1 MQKDLEALKSAKSE
15 LEARAKVRES
25 ENYDSGMP
33 VVEGTILS
41 IIGYKTE
48 NKGQATE
55 YTNFVNEEGA
65 ILSDKH
71 IGRRGNGLDLE
82 GDTNLA
88 RTLSFMD
95 EVDKAENPIKI
106 KIVKILSR
114 KALYDGRETLNNYYA
129 MQRL

>member
-41 IIGYKTE
+41 IISYKTE

-95 EVDKAENPIKI
+95 EIDKAENPIKI

-114 KALYDGRETLNNYYA
+114 KALYDGRETLNNYYV

>member
-95 EVDKAENPIKI
+95 EVDEAENPIKI

-114 KALYDGRETLNNYYA
+114 KALYDGRETLNNYYV

>member
-41 IIGYKTE
+41 ITGYKTE
-48 NKGQATE
+48 NKGQTTE

-114 KALYDGRETLNNYYA
+114 KALYDGRETLNNYYV

>member
-106 KIVKILSR
+106 KIVKILNR
-114 KALYDGRETLNNYYA
+114 KALYDGRETLNNYYV

>member
-48 NKGQATE
+48 NKGQTTE

-71 IGRRGNGLDLE
+71 IGRRGNGLELE

-95 EVDKAENPIKI
+95 EVDEAENPIKI

-114 KALYDGRETLNNYYA
+114 KALYDGRETLNNYYV

>member
-1 MQKDLEALKSAKSE
+1 MQKDLETLKSAKAE
-15 LEARAKVRES
+15 LEARAKIRET
-25 ENYDSGMP
+25 EKYDSGMP

-55 YTNFVNEEGA
+55 YTNFENEEGA

-71 IGRRGNGLDLE
+71 IGRRGNGLGLN

-95 EVDKAENPIKI
+95 EVDEADSPIKV

-114 KALYDGRETLNNYYA
+114 KAIYDGRETLNNYYV

>member
-25 ENYDSGMP
+25 ENYP
-33 VVEGTILS
+33 FN
-41 IIGYKTE
+41 IGYKTE

-114 KALYDGRETLNNYYA
+114 KALYDGRETLNNYYV

>member
-48 NKGQATE
+48 NKGQETE

-114 KALYDGRETLNNYYA
+114 KALYDGRETLNNYYV

>member
-1 MQKDLEALKSAKSE
+1 MKKDLEALKSAKAE
-15 LEARAKVRES
+15 LQSRAKVRES

-41 IIGYKTE
+41 ITGYKTE

-71 IGRRGNGLDLE
+71 IGRRGNGLDLT

-95 EVDKAENPIKI
+95 EVDKAENPIKV

-114 KALYDGRETLNNYYA
+114 KAIYDGRETLNNYYV

>member
-1 MQKDLEALKSAKSE
+1 MQKDLEALQSAKSE

-48 NKGQATE
+48 NKGQTTE

-114 KALYDGRETLNNYYA
+114 KALYEGRETLNNYYV

>member
-15 LEARAKVRES
+15 LEARAKVRKS
-25 ENYDSGMP
+25 ETYDSGMP

-48 NKGQATE
+48 NKGLATE

-71 IGRRGNGLDLE
+71 ISRRGNGLDLE

-114 KALYDGRETLNNYYA
+114 KALYDGRETLNNYYV

>member
-48 NKGQATE
+48 NKSQTTE

-114 KALYDGRETLNNYYA
+114 KALYDGRETLNNYYV

>member
-15 LEARAKVRES
+15 LEARAKVRGS

-114 KALYDGRETLNNYYA
+114 KALYDGRETLNNYYV

>member
-41 IIGYKTE
+41 IISYKTE

-114 KALYDGRETLNNYYA
+114 KALYDGRETLNNYYV

>member
-33 VVEGTILS
+33 VVEGTTLS

-114 KALYDGRETLNNYYA
+114 KALYDGRETLNNYYV